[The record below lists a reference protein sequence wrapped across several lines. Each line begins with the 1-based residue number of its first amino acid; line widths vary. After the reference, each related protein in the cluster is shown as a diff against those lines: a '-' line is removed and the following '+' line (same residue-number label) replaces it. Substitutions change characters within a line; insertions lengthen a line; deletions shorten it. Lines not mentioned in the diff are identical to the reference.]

1 MINTKEFYD
10 YLISN
15 ALDFFTGVPD
25 SLLAD
30 ICSCIRK
37 HSPEN
42 RNIIAANEGNAVGI
56 ACGYHIATG
65 HVGVVYMQNSG
76 EGNAV
81 NPLLSI
87 ADEEVYSIPLL
98 LMIGWRGEPGTKDE
112 PQHKKQGKVTLAL
125 LDAMGIE
132 YEILQDDY
140 RPQIDRAVRYM
151 KACSKP
157 FAIVV
162 RKGTFSP
169 FKTEPARTDYPL
181 SREDALKF
189 VLDCIPE
196 EDFIVSTTGKT
207 SREIFEIREAR
218 GQSHAGDFLTV
229 GGMGHTSSI
238 ALGMSLG
245 TGRNVYCIDG
255 DGSFIMHMGSFGVTA
270 DKAGANFKYILNN
283 NGAHESVGGQPTVG
297 FKIDTPAVLRAV
309 GFQHVMTA
317 ETPEEITAAM
327 EQLARVRLGALII
340 YTHQGSRDDLGRPT
354 VSPADNKKAMMQRF
368 SGADKINDKD

>member
-1 MINTKEFYD
+1 MIDTKEFYD
-10 YLISN
+10 CLLSN
-15 ALDFFTGVPD
+15 QMDFFTGVPD
-25 SLLAD
+25 SLLANF
-30 ICSCIRK
+30 CACVK
-37 HSPEN
+37 QNSPDN

-65 HVGVVYMQNSG
+65 KYGVVYMQNSG

-98 LMIGWRGEPGTKDE
+98 LLIGWRGEPGTKDE

-125 LDAMGIE
+125 LEAMGIE

-140 RPQIDRAVRYM
+140 IPQIEKAVAYM
-151 KACSKP
+151 RTHRKP
-157 FAIVV
+157 YAIVV
-162 RKGTFSP
+162 RKGSFS
-169 FKTEPARTDYPL
+169 DYIISKEKADFPL
-181 SREDALKF
+181 SREQALEC
-189 VLDCIPE
+189 VLSCIPE
-196 EDFIVSTTGKT
+196 QDFIVSTTGKT

-218 GQSHAGDFLTV
+218 GQSHSSDFLTV

-245 TGRNVYCIDG
+245 TDRNVYCIDG
-255 DGSFIMHMGSFGVTA
+255 DGSFIMHMGAFAINA

-297 FKIDTPAVLRAV
+297 FKIDIPAVLRAV
-309 GFQHVMTA
+309 GFKHIFTA
-317 ETPEEITAAM
+317 ETPEEITSAM
-327 EQLARVRLGALII
+327 EQLVNVRLGALII
-340 YTHQGSRDDLGRPT
+340 YTHQGSRENLGRPT
-354 VSPADNKKAMMQRF
+354 VSPIDNKKAMMDRLIQ
-368 SGADKINDKD
+368 G

>member
-1 MINTKEFYD
+1 MIDTKEFYD
-10 YLISN
+10 CLISRKM
-15 ALDFFTGVPD
+15 DFFTGVPD
-25 SLLAD
+25 SLLANF
-30 ICSCIRK
+30 CACVRQN
-37 HSPEN
+37 SPEN

-65 HVGVVYMQNSG
+65 QYGVVYMQNSG

-125 LDAMGIE
+125 LEAMGIA
-132 YEILQDDY
+132 YEILEDDY
-140 RPQIDRAVRYM
+140 LSQIERAVEYM
-151 KACSKP
+151 RTQSRP
-157 FAIVV
+157 YAIVV
-162 RKGTFSP
+162 RKGTFSEY
-169 FKTEPARTDYPL
+169 KADKDVADYPL
-181 SREDALKF
+181 SREQALEC

-196 EDFIVSTTGKT
+196 QDFIVSTTGKT
-207 SREIFEIREAR
+207 SREIFEIREAC
-218 GQSHAGDFLTV
+218 GQSHSGDFLTV

-245 TGRNVYCIDG
+245 TDRNVYCIDG
-255 DGSFIMHMGSFGVTA
+255 DGSFIMHMGAFAINA

-297 FKIDTPAVLRAV
+297 FKIDIPAVLRAV
-309 GFQHVMTA
+309 GFEHVMTA
-317 ETPEEITAAM
+317 QTGEEIAAAM
-327 EQLARVRLGALII
+327 KRLAEVKLGALII
-340 YTHQGSRDDLGRPT
+340 YTHQGSREDLGRPT
-354 VSPADNKKAMMQRF
+354 VSPVDNKKAMMERF
-368 SGADKINDKD
+368 RD

>member
-1 MINTKEFYD
+1 MIDTKEFYD
-10 YLISN
+10 YLVEKQM
-15 ALDFFTGVPD
+15 DFFTGVPD
-25 SLLAD
+25 SLLANF
-30 ICSCIRK
+30 CSCVRQN
-37 HSPEN
+37 SPDS

-65 HVGVVYMQNSG
+65 RYGVVYMQNSG

-125 LDAMGIE
+125 LEAMGIE

-140 RPQIDRAVRYM
+140 IPQIDRAVRYM
-151 KACSKP
+151 QACSKP

-162 RKGTFSP
+162 RKGLFSP
-169 FKTEPARTDYPL
+169 YKSEIPKSDYPL

-189 VLDCIPE
+189 VLDFIPRD
-196 EDFIVSTTGKT
+196 DFIVSTTGKT

-218 GQSHAGDFLTV
+218 GQSHSGDFLTV

-245 TGRNVYCIDG
+245 TKKNVYCIDG
-255 DGSFIMHMGSFGVTA
+255 DGSFIMHMGAFAINA

-297 FKIDTPAVLRAV
+297 FRIDVPAILKAV
-309 GFQHVMTA
+309 GFEHVFTA
-317 ETPEEITAAM
+317 ETPEEITSAM
-327 EQLARVRLGALII
+327 EQLAHVRLGALVI

-354 VSPADNKKAMMQRF
+354 VSPADNKIAMMERF
-368 SGADKINDKD
+368 K